1 LPISA
6 ADSITLAVE
15 HTKQQLFQPFRI
27 GQWTKLAVVG
37 LLAGELGFN
46 GFNSSNFS
54 PHPPG
59 TEPHG
64 GLPGAPGI
72 DHALLFA
79 FIAAAV
85 VAALAIGLILLYIGS
100 VMRFVLFD
108 SILAR
113 ECHIRQ
119 SWSRRMTP
127 GWRYFVWKLAYCV
140 LSILGFAVV
149 VGIPA
154 ALAYNA
160 GWLDDPK
167 AHVPVLVPVG
177 MALLLLL
184 FAFGIT
190 TAVIL
195 LLTKDFVVPQMAL
208 EDIDTMEGWR
218 RLWPMIKA
226 EPGAYAGYV
235 GMKIVLAIIAG
246 IIIGVG
252 ALLIGLFFV
261 VPTAGLS
268 LLAIV
273 TGKTAGLTWNPH
285 TIALAALIGC
295 ILLAAFFYL
304 VALIS
309 VPALVFFPA
318 YSLYFFAG
326 RYPRLVVPLYPASS
340 MAHVPA
346 GAVPRISQ

>member
-15 HTKQQLFQPFRI
+15 HTKQQLFRPFRI
-27 GQWTKLAVVG
+27 GQWTKLAFVG

-46 GFNSSNFS
+46 GTSRSSFS
-54 PHPPG
+54 PHHPG
-59 TEPHG
+59 GWPH
-64 GLPGAPGI
+64 PGWPGPLGI

-85 VAALAIGLILLYIGS
+85 VAAIAIGVILLYIGS

-140 LSILGFAVV
+140 LSILGIAVV
-149 VGIPA
+149 IGIPA

-160 GWLDDPK
+160 GWFQDPK

-177 MALLLLL
+177 LALFFLL
-184 FAFGIT
+184 FAFGIA

-195 LLTKDFVVPQMAL
+195 VLTKDFVVPQMAL

-235 GMKIVLAIIAG
+235 GMKIALAIVAG
-246 IIIGVG
+246 ILIGIG
-252 ALLIGLFFV
+252 TLLIGLFFV

-268 LLAIV
+268 LLAII
-273 TGKTAGLTWNPH
+273 TGKTAGMTWNPH
-285 TIALAALIGC
+285 TIALAVLIGC
-295 ILLAAFFYL
+295 IVFGAFFYL

-326 RYPRLVVPLYPASS
+326 RYPRLVVPLYPASA
-340 MAHVPA
+340 MGHVPA
-346 GAVPRISQ
+346 GAVPRVSL

>member
-15 HTKQQLFQPFRI
+15 HTKQQLFRPFRI
-27 GQWTKLAVVG
+27 GQWTKLAFVG
-37 LLAGELGFN
+37 LLAGELGLN
-46 GFNSSNFS
+46 GFNGSNFS
-54 PHPPG
+54 PPHRGAGPHARFPG
-59 TEPHG
+59 T
-64 GLPGAPGI
+64 LGI

-85 VAALAIGLILLYIGS
+85 VAAIAIALILHYIGS

-127 GWRYFVWKLAYCV
+127 GWRYFVWKLAYGV
-140 LSILGFAVV
+140 LSLLGIAVV

-160 GWLDDPK
+160 GWFHDPK
-167 AHVPVLVPVG
+167 AHVSVLVPVG
-177 MALLLLL
+177 MVLFLLL

-190 TAVIL
+190 TAVIFV
-195 LLTKDFVVPQMAL
+195 LTKDFVVPQMAL

-226 EPGAYAGYV
+226 ETGAYAGYI
-235 GMKIVLAIIAG
+235 GMKIVLAIIAS
-246 IIIGVG
+246 IIIGIG
-252 ALLIGLFFV
+252 TLLIGLFFV
-261 VPTAGLS
+261 VPTVGLS
-268 LLAIV
+268 LLAII
-273 TGKTAGLTWNPH
+273 TGKSAGMTWNPH
-285 TIALAALIGC
+285 TIALAAVIGC
-295 ILLAAFFYL
+295 ILLGAFLYL
-304 VALIS
+304 VALVS

-318 YSLYFFAG
+318 YALYFFAG

-340 MAHVPA
+340 LAHVPA
-346 GAVPRISQ
+346 GAVPRVSG